1 MVALGLAANTHPIL
15 RRAHGLYW
23 IVIDIS
29 TIHYAVSAET
39 SDRVRLVLVLPT
51 RARLGQTPHVA
62 LAIGTSSISLAAGH
76 ISPDFLLSR

>member
-1 MVALGLAANTHPIL
+1 MVAQALAANTHPVL

-39 SDRVRLVLVLPT
+39 SDRVRLVLVLPM
-51 RARLGQTPHVA
+51 RARLG
-62 LAIGTSSISLAAGH
+62 
-76 ISPDFLLSR
+76 